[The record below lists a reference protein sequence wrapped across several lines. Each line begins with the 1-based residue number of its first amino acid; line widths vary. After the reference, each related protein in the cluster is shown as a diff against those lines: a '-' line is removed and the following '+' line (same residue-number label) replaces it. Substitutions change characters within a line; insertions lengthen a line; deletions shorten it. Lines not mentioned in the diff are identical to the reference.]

1 MEKNEEYK
9 VKLEV
14 FEGPL
19 DLLLYLIKK
28 DELDISNI
36 PMESVTRQYIE
47 YLEMMKRLDL
57 NVAGEFLVMAAT
69 LMMIKSRML
78 LPAEARP
85 EEEDEE
91 EDPRWD
97 LVRQLVEYKKFKVTW
112 LRKEEVDKSFGLII
126 YQLPYKSTN
135 DFSEERLTKVC
146 DSVTKKYIP
155 GPTDGSYMTLD
166 REFVKPVFRVVP
178 EFPATYAVEM
188 RGMWKTEGEFMAG
201 PYVAY
206 TFVNP
211 QSNRI
216 TTIEGYIYYPNK
228 PKRDLLRQLE
238 AIIWS
243 LKF

>member
-85 EEEDEE
+85 ESM
-91 EDPRWD
+91 RFSAFC
-97 LVRQLVEYKKFKVTW
+97 LVV
-112 LRKEEVDKSFGLII
+112 
-126 YQLPYKSTN
+126 
-135 DFSEERLTKVC
+135 
-146 DSVTKKYIP
+146 SVTQEASSAL
-155 GPTDGSYMTLD
+155 GGTGSIRGSPHPARRSGRASAEAEAKRILIFLFTLPLL
-166 REFVKPVFRVVP
+166 FPFLFLQPP
-178 EFPATYAVEM
+178 EIGAEVLALGV
-188 RGMWKTEGEFMAG
+188 
-201 PYVAY
+201 
-206 TFVNP
+206 
-211 QSNRI
+211 
-216 TTIEGYIYYPNK
+216 
-228 PKRDLLRQLE
+228 QLHG
-238 AIIWS
+238 
-243 LKF
+243 F